1 MKRDKV
7 VEGAE
12 GRARTRGSQWL
23 DENIWT
29 SPLASTQERF
39 KEASDVIR
47 R

>member
-1 MKRDKV
+1 MRLSR
-7 VEGAE
+7 EPRG
-12 GRARTRGSQWL
+12 ARTRGCEWL
-23 DENIWT
+23 DENVWR